1 MVQEINSSTE
11 KYLRGKYSIVGVGET
26 GYTRGSGVTTRVLG
40 TRAVRAAVEDA
51 GLTMSDVD
59 GMLSY
64 SFNDSTPSPTIA
76 GDLGMRL
83 NFHMDVYGG
92 GSSIEALVGIAIG
105 VIEAGMCKTVVIYR
119 AMNGFSQVR
128 IGGTGRGGPSSL
140 SGDGLFTRRIGLMSA
155 GQMFCPTFMRHM

>member
-1 MVQEINSSTE
+1 MTQEIDSSTE
-11 KYLRGKYSIVGVGET
+11 KYLRGKYAVVGVGET

-40 TRAVRAAVEDA
+40 TRAVRAAVQDA
-51 GLTMSDVD
+51 GLDMSQVD

-64 SFNDSTPSPTIA
+64 SFNDSTPSPVIS

-128 IGGTGRGGPSSL
+128 IGGTGRGGRSPL
-140 SGDGLFTRRIGLMSA
+140 SG
-155 GQMFCPTFMRHM
+155 

>member
-40 TRAVRAAVEDA
+40 TRAVRAAVEDS
-51 GLTMSDVD
+51 GLAMSDVD

-92 GSSIEALVGIAIG
+92 GSSIEALVGIA
-105 VIEAGMCKTVVIYR
+105 VSYTHLR
-119 AMNGFSQVR
+119 AHE
-128 IGGTGRGGPSSL
+128 T
-140 SGDGLFTRRIGLMSA
+140 
-155 GQMFCPTFMRHM
+155 